1 MLDQEK
7 IVLASKVVELSETQ
21 THLDLVDRVC
31 FYDAANLNGVLLPS
45 DGALE
50 KAETL
55 VNMPVVAKYR
65 QNSDGLPDLGGH
77 ECYTDPV
84 TGEVKFGTENIGTH
98 TSVEIKDDVVEVGGV
113 QKTLPCLFA
122 TYRIWTRNKNV
133 TAAVK
138 RLFSEGKLGNSWEIL
153 ATAFTFE
160 NGIKTLTDYVFEGRA
175 LLGSGVTPAYGSN
188 ACSLSMASADSC
200 EMMIAEALA
209 ADLTNKEENMKDK
222 ETVAPE
228 IAEGTENPA
237 VDTEVNTAAE
247 GVTEPVEPAQ
257 AEAASAVEPAEP
269 AQAEAN
275 PVNPAAEQADAAGN
289 AEPEQHQAMLTDWD
303 IRTKLEDAY
312 EKQYDG
318 YGWCSWLFPADGV
331 AWMHTR
337 DCKDETDIL
346 LVHFVVENDTVT
358 ITDATMTK
366 LAVSIASVNDA
377 ISQRDVALAQAN
389 TKINALNEEIAS
401 LKPYKDAADQA
412 EQARIEAETAE
423 KRKEFKASMLS
434 TKLFTEEEIETSE
447 ELKGMIESLNET
459 AMKAE
464 VAERFMRSIAE
475 TEKTAPAEHET
486 ASAAPVEKR
495 NMGDEDTAQASSADY
510 MRFLLG

>member
-1 MLDQEK
+1 MDQEK

-55 VNMPVVAKYR
+55 VNMPVVAKYK
-65 QNSDGLPDLGGH
+65 QDADGLPDLGGH

-98 TSVEIKDDVVEVGGV
+98 TAVEIKDDVVEVGGV

-153 ATAFTFE
+153 TSAFTFE
-160 NGIKTLTDYVFEGRA
+160 NGIKTLTDYVFEGRC
-175 LLGSGVTPAYGSN
+175 LLGSGVMPAYGNN
-188 ACSLSMASADSC
+188 ARSLSMASADSC

-209 ADLTNKEENMKDK
+209 ADLTNKEENMKDEK
-222 ETVAPE
+222 TVTPE
-228 IAEGTENPA
+228 IAEGIENP
-237 VDTEVNTAAE
+237 VVENPTDTATAH
-247 GVTEPVEPAQ
+247 PA
-257 AEAASAVEPAEP
+257 EPAEP
-269 AQAEAN
+269 
-275 PVNPAAEQADAAGN
+275 EQAATTPAGET
-289 AEPEQHQAMLTDWD
+289 AEPEQASTEPADPEHAAANPANEPGHDQAMLTDWD

-337 DCKDETDIL
+337 DCKDDTDVL

-377 ISQRDVALAQAN
+377 ISQRDEALAQAN

-412 EQARIEAETAE
+412 EQARVEAETAE

-434 TKLFTEEEIETSE
+434 TKLFTEEELETSE
-447 ELKGMIESLNET
+447 ALKGMIESLNET

-475 TEKTAPAEHET
+475 AATETPAQHET
-486 ASAAPVEKR
+486 ASAVPAEKR
-495 NMGDEDTAQASSADY
+495 NMDAEDDNAQAGSADY

>member
-1 MLDQEK
+1 MDQEK

-55 VNMPVVAKYR
+55 VNMPVVAKYK
-65 QNSDGLPDLGGH
+65 QDADGLPDLGGH

-98 TSVEIKDDVVEVGGV
+98 TAVEIKDDVVEVGGV

-153 ATAFTFE
+153 TSAFTFE
-160 NGIKTLTDYVFEGRA
+160 NGIKTLTDYVFEGRC
-175 LLGSGVTPAYGSN
+175 LLGSGVMPAYGNN

-209 ADLTNKEENMKDK
+209 ADLTNKEENMKDEK
-222 ETVAPE
+222 TVTPE
-228 IAEGTENPA
+228 IAEGIENPVVENPA
-237 VDTEVNTAAE
+237 DTVTAH
-247 GVTEPVEPAQ
+247 PA
-257 AEAASAVEPAEP
+257 EPAEP
-269 AQAEAN
+269 EQAETI
-275 PVNPAAEQADAAGN
+275 PAGET
-289 AEPEQHQAMLTDWD
+289 AEPEQASTEPAGPEQAAAAPANEPGHDQAMLTDWD

-337 DCKDETDIL
+337 DCKDDTDVL

-377 ISQRDVALAQAN
+377 ISQRDEALAQAN

-412 EQARIEAETAE
+412 EQARVEAETAE

-434 TKLFTEEEIETSE
+434 TKLFTAEELETSE

-475 TEKTAPAEHET
+475 AATELPAQHET
-486 ASAAPVEKR
+486 ASAATAEKR
-495 NMGDEDTAQASSADY
+495 NMDAEDDNAQAGSADY

>member
-1 MLDQEK
+1 
-7 IVLASKVVELSETQ
+7 
-21 THLDLVDRVC
+21 
-31 FYDAANLNGVLLPS
+31 
-45 DGALE
+45 
-50 KAETL
+50 
-55 VNMPVVAKYR
+55 
-65 QNSDGLPDLGGH
+65 
-77 ECYTDPV
+77 
-84 TGEVKFGTENIGTH
+84 
-98 TSVEIKDDVVEVGGV
+98 
-113 QKTLPCLFA
+113 
-122 TYRIWTRNKNV
+122 
-133 TAAVK
+133 
-138 RLFSEGKLGNSWEIL
+138 
-153 ATAFTFE
+153 
-160 NGIKTLTDYVFEGRA
+160 
-175 LLGSGVTPAYGSN
+175 
-188 ACSLSMASADSC
+188 
-200 EMMIAEALA
+200 MMIAEALA

-222 ETVAPE
+222 KTVAPE

-237 VDTEVNTAAE
+237 MGTEVNTAAE

-257 AEAASAVEPAEP
+257 AEAN
-269 AQAEAN
+269 QAD
-275 PVNPAAEQADAAGN
+275 PAAEQAEAAGN

-377 ISQRDVALAQAN
+377 ISQRDEALAQAN